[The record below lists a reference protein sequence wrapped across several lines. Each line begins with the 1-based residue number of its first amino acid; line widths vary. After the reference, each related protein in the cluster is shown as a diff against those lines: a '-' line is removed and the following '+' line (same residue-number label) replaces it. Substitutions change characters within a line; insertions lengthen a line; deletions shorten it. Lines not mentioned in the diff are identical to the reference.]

1 MKEAESIVATTA
13 KLRETVGLVRGLG
26 GWAAAAIV
34 VGTMIGTGIF
44 IVPAEMARDA
54 GSVLLV
60 TLAWI
65 VGGALT
71 LFGALSA
78 AELGAAL
85 PEAGG
90 TYAYLG
96 RAYGPAWA
104 FLFGWI
110 YCVLGA
116 PTSIATIAA
125 GLMRFVGFFFPFTAR
140 PILSWHVAL
149 PGMTQPHTV
158 TLIWAQPLAVVAIAA
173 VTFINYLGVRLGGRV
188 QVALTVVK
196 IAAIVAVIAIGFFLG
211 HGTTANSHS
220 TAAAGVADAGLSGFL
235 TAMAG
240 ALWAYDG
247 WVNLTFVGSEIRNP
261 ERNIP
266 LALSGGVALVCGL
279 YVAMSAACFYVLP
292 FSKVA
297 ASSLVASDVVARATG
312 HSAASWLTLTMIVC
326 ALGTLNSSILT
337 NARVDYA
344 MARDGL
350 FFRVARGVNPR
361 FRTPSRALI
370 FQGILASLLA
380 LRGTFEDLLSLYIFI
395 VWMFYALQT
404 AAVIR
409 LRVKEPKL
417 ARPYH
422 TWGYPVLPILFV
434 IGALAFTVNR
444 VVQFPLSSCLG
455 LALMLIGFIFYRH
468 WRERAKAEALP
479 ADNYDS

>member
-1 MKEAESIVATTA
+1 VKQASQSVAVPTTSKSTA
-13 KLRETVGLVRGLG
+13 GLVRGLG

-44 IVPAEMARDA
+44 IVPARMARDT
-54 GSVLLV
+54 GSAWLV
-60 TLAWI
+60 MLVWV

-71 LFGALSA
+71 LFGALAA

-90 TYAYLG
+90 TYAYLN
-96 RAYGPAWA
+96 RAYGPAWG
-104 FLFGWI
+104 FLFGWV
-110 YCVLGA
+110 YCILGA

-125 GLMRFVGFFFPFTAR
+125 GLMRFVGFFFPFAAT
-140 PILSWHVAL
+140 PIFSWHVSL
-149 PGMTQPHTV
+149 PWMTQPHTV
-158 TLIWAQPLAVVAIAA
+158 TLIWAQPLAVLAIAA
-173 VTFINYLGVRLGGRV
+173 VTFINYLGVRLGGEV

-196 IAAIVAVIAIGFFLG
+196 IAAIIAVIAAGFFFG
-211 HGTTANSHS
+211 HGTTANFHS
-220 TAAAGVADAGLSGFL
+220 TALAGTTAVGLSGFL

-266 LALSGGVALVCGL
+266 LALFGGVALVCGL
-279 YVAMSAACFYVLP
+279 YVAMSAACFFVLP

-312 HSAASWLTLTMIVC
+312 HNAANWLTLALIVC

-350 FFRVARGVNPR
+350 FFRVARGVNSR
-361 FRTPSRALI
+361 FHTPSRALI

-380 LRGTFEDLLSLYIFI
+380 LRGTFEDLLSLYVFI

-409 LRVKEPKL
+409 LRMKEPKL

-422 TWGYPVLPILFV
+422 TWGYPVLPILSV

-444 VVQFPLSSCLG
+444 VIQFPLSSCLG
-455 LALMLIGFIFYRH
+455 LALMLFGFVFYRH
-468 WRERAKAEALP
+468 WRRGRAKSAEDLP
-479 ADNYDS
+479 AGG

>member
-1 MKEAESIVATTA
+1 VRQTSQSAATSPQP
-13 KLRETVGLVRGLG
+13 KQTVGLVRGLG

-54 GSVLLV
+54 GSAWLV
-60 TLAWI
+60 TLVWI

-71 LFGALSA
+71 LFGALAA

-90 TYAYLG
+90 TYAYLN
-96 RAYGPAWA
+96 RAYGPAWG
-104 FLFGWI
+104 FLFGWV

-116 PTSIATIAA
+116 PTSIAAIAA
-125 GLMRFVGFFFPFTAR
+125 GLVRFVGFFFPFAAT
-140 PILSWHVAL
+140 PVFSWHVSL
-149 PGMTQPHTV
+149 PWMQAHTV
-158 TLIWAQPLAVVAIAA
+158 TLIWAQLLAVVAIAA
-173 VTFINYLGVRLGGRV
+173 VTFINYLGVRLGGEV
-188 QVALTVVK
+188 QVALTIVK
-196 IAAIVAVIAIGFFLG
+196 IAAIVAVIAVAFFFG
-211 HGTTANSHS
+211 HGTVANFHS
-220 TAAAGVADAGLSGFL
+220 LSPAGAGVLGLSGFL

-240 ALWAYDG
+240 ALWSYDG

-266 LALSGGVALVCGL
+266 LALFGGVALVCGL
-279 YVAMSAACFYVLP
+279 YVAMSAACFFVLP

-312 HSAASWLTLTMIVC
+312 HSLASWLTLAMIVC

-361 FRTPSRALI
+361 FHTPSRALV
-370 FQGILASLLA
+370 FQAILASVLA
-380 LRGTFEDLLSLYIFI
+380 LRGTFEDLLSLYVFI
-395 VWMFYALQT
+395 VWIFYALET

-409 LRVKEPKL
+409 LRKKEPNL

-444 VVQFPLSSCLG
+444 IMQFPLSSCLG
-455 LALMLIGFIFYRH
+455 LALMFFGFVFYRH
-468 WRERAKAEALP
+468 WRARRFVETTDEHR
-479 ADNYDS
+479 